1 MNDKDMLIGMLLEGD
16 FMASIDDLREVVT
29 L

>member
-1 MNDKDMLIGMLLEGD
+1 MNDKDMLIGMLLEDD